1 MNIIFPPKPQVVPVN
16 PGKIRNPARVLL
28 NNGTPVYMIEAG
40 TEDIMRIDFTFDAGE
55 AQEYLPLLASTTNM
69 MLTEGSRNYSS
80 QELNKILD
88 FHGAF
93 YNLYAEKDRAG
104 LIIFFITRHIEKIL
118 ELAGEIV
125 FRPLFPGTELKALMK
140 KRLRWYL
147 VNREKVNNLAMEH
160 FFKSIFGNHHPYG
173 RQIVP
178 EDFEN
183 MNPPL
188 LKDFHAANYTPEKL
202 AIIIS
207 GKIHG
212 RTLDLLNGHF
222 GENFASDV
230 YIEESH
236 NLLKASENRRTNI
249 KKPGA
254 VQTAVRIGCPAI
266 NKCHPDYPGLK
277 ILNVILGGYFNSRL
291 MKNIREDKGL
301 TYGIHSMVSSLIL
314 SGFNIIS
321 TEVSKKSTQKA
332 IDEIYSEIRRLQSEP
347 VEKEELTI
355 VRNYMLGEMVR
366 MFDGPFALA
375 ESFRSA
381 WEFGLDTSYYDT
393 LIKKIRTI
401 TPDEITALA
410 GTYYNIEK
418 LHEITAG

>member
-1 MNIIFPPKPQVVPVN
+1 MNIIFPPKPQVLPVK
-16 PGKIRNPARVLL
+16 PGNIRNPAKVRL
-28 NNGTPVYMIEAG
+28 NNGTPVYIIESG
-40 TEDIMRIDFTFDAGE
+40 TEDVMRIDFTFDAGE

-69 MLTEGSRNYSS
+69 MLTEGSRKYSS
-80 QELNKILD
+80 RELNKILD

-93 YNLYAEKDRAG
+93 YNLYTEKDRAG

-118 ELAGEIV
+118 ELTGEII
-125 FRPLFPGTELKALMK
+125 FRPLFPGAELKALMK

-178 EDFEN
+178 EDFDN

-212 RTLDLLNGHF
+212 RTLDLLNRHF

-236 NLLKASENRRTNI
+236 NVLKASENRRIYI

-254 VQTAVRIGCPAI
+254 VQTSVRIGCPTI

-277 ILNVILGGYFNSRL
+277 ILNVILGGYFKSRL

-332 IDEIYSEIRRLQSEP
+332 IDEIYSEIKRLQSKP
-347 VEKEELTI
+347 VEKEELTT

-401 TPDEITALA
+401 TPDEITTLA

>member
-1 MNIIFPPKPQVVPVN
+1 
-16 PGKIRNPARVLL
+16 
-28 NNGTPVYMIEAG
+28 
-40 TEDIMRIDFTFDAGE
+40 
-55 AQEYLPLLASTTNM
+55 
-69 MLTEGSRNYSS
+69 
-80 QELNKILD
+80 
-88 FHGAF
+88 
-93 YNLYAEKDRAG
+93 
-104 LIIFFITRHIEKIL
+104 
-118 ELAGEIV
+118 
-125 FRPLFPGTELKALMK
+125 
-140 KRLRWYL
+140 
-147 VNREKVNNLAMEH
+147 MEH
-160 FFKSIFGNHHPYG
+160 FFESIFGNHHPYG

-188 LKDFHAANYTPEKL
+188 LKDFHAANYTPGKL

-207 GKIHG
+207 GKIHM
-212 RTLDLLNGHF
+212 RTLDLLNRHF

-230 YIEESH
+230 YIEESL
-236 NLLKASENRRTNI
+236 NFLKESKNRRNHI

-254 VQTAVRIGCPAI
+254 VQTAVRIGCPTI

-301 TYGIHSMVSSLIL
+301 TYGVHSMVSSLIL

-332 IDEIYSEIRRLQSEP
+332 VDEIYFEIERLQNEP
-347 VEKEELTI
+347 VEKEELEI

-375 ESFRSA
+375 ESFRSV
-381 WEFGLDTSYYDT
+381 WEFGLDTSYYDR

-401 TPDEITALA
+401 TPDEITTLA
-410 GTYYNIEK
+410 GTYYNIEN
-418 LHEITAG
+418 LHEIKAG

>member
-1 MNIIFPPKPQVVPVN
+1 MSIIFPLKPQVLPVN
-16 PGKIRNPARVLL
+16 PGKIRNPAMVRL
-28 NNGTPVYMIEAG
+28 NNGAPVYMIEAG
-40 TEDIMRIDFTFDAGE
+40 NEDVMRVDFTFDAGQ
-55 AQEYLPLLASTTNM
+55 AQEYLPLLSSSTNM

-80 QELNKILD
+80 QELNKLLD
-88 FHGAF
+88 FRGAF

-104 LIIFFITRHIEKIL
+104 LIIFFITRHIEKIF

-125 FRPLFPGTELKALMK
+125 FQPVFPDAELKALMK

-160 FFKSIFGNHHPYG
+160 FFESIFGNNHPYG

-212 RTLDLLNGHF
+212 RTLDLLNRHF
-222 GENFASDV
+222 GKNFASDV

-236 NLLKASENRRTNI
+236 NLLKESENRRNHI
-249 KKPGA
+249 NKPGA

-301 TYGIHSMVSSLIL
+301 TYGIHSMVSSLIF

-332 IDEIYSEIRRLQSEP
+332 IDEIYNEIRRLQSEP
-347 VEKEELTI
+347 VEKEELAI

-381 WEFGLDTSYYDT
+381 WEFGLDTSYFDR
-393 LIKKIRTI
+393 LVKKIRTI